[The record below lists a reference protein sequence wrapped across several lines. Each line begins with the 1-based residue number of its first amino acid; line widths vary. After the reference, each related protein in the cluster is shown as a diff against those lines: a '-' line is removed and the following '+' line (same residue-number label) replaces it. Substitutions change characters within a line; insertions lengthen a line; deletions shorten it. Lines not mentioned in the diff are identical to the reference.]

1 MKTCKKFASVLLAMI
16 MALALVTT
24 ALAEEMENTSTTRGT
39 ITIDNAV
46 VGQTYTIYK
55 ILTLESYD
63 ATKGAYSYKAASE
76 WEGFVESD
84 GIKDAYL
91 LTDDQ
96 GYVTWKEGASA
107 GAFAK
112 LAKAWADEHSDSITT
127 KVSKKADSATVIF
140 DGLELGYYLVDSSM
154 GTLCSLDTTT
164 PDVTIKEKNTA
175 PTNEKTVKEDSNNT
189 YGKVNDADFNDT
201 IDFKS
206 TVILPKGSD
215 SVIFHDEMDKGLEL
229 IAGSIKVYT
238 DADMKTE
245 LASDK
250 YTVTTKSDITPPT
263 DGCTFEIAFTQ
274 EYLNSLDASITL
286 YIAYQAK
293 LTTNAVVGDAGNEN
307 HSHLSYG
314 DKTGTTQT
322 ETPDSETKTYT
333 WSFTILKY
341 GNNDIEKVLAGA
353 KFVLLNSDKTMVAIF
368 DGDQKFTEWENVP
381 AAGEDGT
388 ITWPAG
394 AVLTTPDNGKI
405 ELKGLD
411 SGTYYL
417 REIEAPNGYNKLAD
431 DEEVKIEPTTDTENN
446 KMSLA
451 AVTAEINNNSGSE
464 LPSTGGMGTTIFY
477 VLGSILLF
485 GATVLLITK
494 KRMNSNK

>member
-16 MALALVTT
+16 MALAMVTT
-24 ALAEEMENTSTTRGT
+24 ALAEEISNTSTTRGT

-46 VGQTYTIYK
+46 VDQTYTIYK

-63 ATKGAYSYKAASE
+63 KTNGAYSYKAASE
-76 WEGFVESD
+76 WEDFVGSK
-84 GIKDAYL
+84 GIKDVYL
-91 LTDDQ
+91 VTDDQ
-96 GYVTWKEGASA
+96 GYVTWQADASPEK
-107 GAFAK
+107 FAK
-112 LAKAWADEHSDSITT
+112 LAKAWADKNSDSIT
-127 KVSKKADSATVIF
+127 ATAKETATDTTVTF
-140 DGLELGYYLVDSSM
+140 ANLELGYYLVDSSM
-154 GTLCSLDTTT
+154 GTLCSLDTTN

-175 PTNEKTVKEDSNNT
+175 PTNEKTVKEDSDNT

-206 TVILPKGSD
+206 TVTLPKGSD
-215 SVIFHDEMDKGLEL
+215 SVIFHDKMDKGLEL

-238 DADMKTE
+238 DADMKTALDAE
-245 LASDK
+245 N
-250 YTVTTKSDITPPT
+250 YTVTTKSDDSPLA
-263 DGCTFEIAFTQ
+263 DGCTFEIAFKQ
-274 EYLNSLDASITL
+274 EYLDSLNADTTL

-293 LTTNAVVGDAGNEN
+293 LTTDAVVGDAGNVN

-322 ETPDSETKTYT
+322 KTPDSETKTYT
-333 WSFTILKY
+333 WGFTILKY
-341 GNNDIEKVLAGA
+341 GNSDKEKVLAGA
-353 KFVLLNSDKTMVAIF
+353 KFVLLNSDKTKVAIF
-368 DGDQKFTEWENVP
+368 DENQKFTEWRDVP
-381 AAGEDGT
+381 DAGEN
-388 ITWPAG
+388 WPDG
-394 AVLTTPDNGKI
+394 AVLTTPDSGNI

-431 DEEVKIEPTTDTENN
+431 DKEVKIEPTTNTENN
-446 KMSLA
+446 TMSLA
-451 AVTAEINNNSGSE
+451 DVTAEINNNSGSE

-485 GATVLLITK
+485 GAAVLLITK